1 MAKKNKATEVA
12 EVKEEV
18 TEAVETEEVKAE
30 EQKELDGFLN
40 IPDDLPDE
48 ELPFN

>member
-30 EQKELDGFLN
+30 EVIEEEPVKEEPKKETRV
-40 IPDDLPDE
+40 I
-48 ELPFN
+48 